1 MTSCDCGCCAGTQVE
16 TPVLAANPP
25 GLAAIGYRAGDYP
38 AFLSSM
44 RARLSSPA
52 YPALAAFTV
61 RDTDDPAVALLD
73 GWAVVAD
80 VLTFYTERLANE
92 GYLRTATLQ
101 QSLRLLGRLVGY
113 RPRPGLAADTY
124 LSFTAD
130 KDQAGRDTP
139 VTIPAGTRAQSVPAP
154 GQDAQPFESS
164 DDLVARWSWNDLQV
178 LMRQPVQ
185 VTPSGLLKLPE
196 ISLAGTDTKLKP
208 GNRLLFA
215 FGQEP
220 GSQQLYAIS
229 QVTVDQAAKV
239 TAVSQAPSG
248 APSLEA
254 LKGDYRSLLA
264 SPSLNL
270 EVMTGR
276 SRIVRRFASEF
287 LFPLRDQL
295 HEVTTVREFARRIDE
310 LLQRLDEAAVL
321 AASYPG
327 IHDWFSGML
336 RPPIAGLRAQLAQ
349 LEPLPA
355 PAAGGTPG
363 GAAGQPGGAPQQSG
377 LMQPLFEALG
387 LDQTAQEGDG
397 AGSNHDATDPAL
409 LSLAAVIG
417 SLRQPPSRPPASS
430 AALVRDPSK
439 LYAPGSD
446 TGPRLLA
453 ALDPSIGGQLYAAW
467 GQADITRPQ
476 AAQEVQGLRI
486 VASPFGATAPL
497 QPRFDSHGQITG
509 HTEWPLLVSIYPSI
523 TVTYDA
529 TGTALYSA
537 TVTLASVPQWNVN
550 LAAGHTYD
558 QDLGPG
564 HVQISVTAQG
574 DQVTFVLSGGIVNR
588 TVIVTTPASGTNA
601 IDVTVQNGGAPLT
614 LSLAAITAGT
624 SGSVTQ
630 TGTQADLHVTVERSQ
645 VIIQIQETP
654 PSAGADDAWVT
665 VDLQGPEPQRNV
677 LALDAA
683 YEGIA
688 PGMWVAIERPRKGMT
703 GPGGIP
709 GDKALALVVTRA
721 ASART
726 AALAE
731 YGITGKVT
739 VLTLEHP
746 WLDDKDTLLSD
757 IRDATV
763 YTGGEPLQ
771 LATEPVTDDVGGDQI
786 ELAQTYDGLTPGR
799 WVVVAGE
806 RTDIP
811 GTTGVQAAELS
822 MIAAVRQTV
831 DPSRPGDTLH
841 TVITL
846 AVPLSYTYKRATVHV
861 YANVVH
867 ATQGATREEAIGSGD
882 ASQAGQTFSLFQG
895 PLTWLAAV
903 NPLGAASTLQVRVDG
918 VLWQEVDSFAGHG
931 PTEQV
936 YVTSTGDD
944 GKVRVT
950 FGDGVHG
957 ARLPTG
963 QENVRAQYRSGLGS
977 PGNLPAA
984 QISQLTTR
992 PLGVS
997 GVTNPVPAVGGANP
1011 DDATQ
1016 TRSGIPLSLTALD
1029 RLVGVP
1035 DYENFARSRAGIGRA
1050 SAARLYDGTRE
1061 VVHVTVA
1068 GAGDI
1073 PVTDDSDLVVDLRAA
1088 LVAYGDPQLP
1098 VAVAVRQAVL
1108 LLIVASV
1115 RVDALHSWD
1124 LVEPQ
1129 VRAALADRLGFT
1141 ARDLGQPAYLSEVI
1155 SAVQAVPG
1163 VDYVDVTTFTG
1174 VADSETPA
1182 DLQGLAGSLSAPADV
1197 VPALPARYDVKRYQ
1211 VRGSSPETLT
1221 KIAAVNGITVA
1232 ELLALNPGLTS
1243 VEPLQPGRSV
1253 VVFRGIR
1260 PAQLVMLSAAVPE
1273 TLIITEAPS

>member
-1 MTSCDCGCCAGTQVE
+1 MTSCDCGCCAGTQIE

-25 GLAAIGYRAGDYP
+25 GLPAIGYRAGDYP

-52 YPALAAFTV
+52 YPALTAFTV
-61 RDTDDPAVALLD
+61 RDTDDLGIALLD

-113 RPRPGLAADTY
+113 RLRPGLAADTY

-154 GQDAQPFESS
+154 GQDAQSFESS
-164 DDLVARWSWNDLQV
+164 DDFVARWSWNDLQV
-178 LMRQPVQ
+178 RMRQSIQ
-185 VTPSGLLKLPE
+185 VTPAKLPKLSQ

-208 GNRLLFA
+208 GNRLLFV
-215 FGQEP
+215 FGPEPQE
-220 GSQQLYAIS
+220 QQLFTVSA
-229 QVTVDQAAKV
+229 VTVDQEAKV
-239 TAVSQAPSG
+239 TTVSQAT
-248 APSLEA
+248 AQATSLDA
-254 LKGDYRSLLA
+254 LKGRYRALLTSQA
-264 SPSLNL
+264 LGL
-270 EVMTGR
+270 ADEAER
-276 SRIVRRFASEF
+276 SRIVRRFADEW
-287 LFPLRDQL
+287 LYPVRDQL
-295 HEVTTVREFARRIDE
+295 GEVSTATEHAALLNE

-321 AASYPG
+321 AAPYRR
-327 IHDWFSGML
+327 IHDWFTGTL
-336 RPPIAGLRAQLAQ
+336 RPAIADLRAQLERLA
-349 LEPLPA
+349 A
-355 PAAGGTPG
+355 PMAGGPPAGATGQVG
-363 GAAGQPGGAPQQSG
+363 GLLQPSG

-387 LDQTAQEGDG
+387 LDQTAQEGGG
-397 AGSNHDATDPAL
+397 AGNGHHTIDPAL
-409 LSLAAVIG
+409 LSLATVIG
-417 SLRQPPSRPPASS
+417 SLRQPPSSPPASS
-430 AALVRDPSK
+430 AALVRDPKK

-453 ALDPSIGGQLYAAW
+453 ALDPSISGQLYAAW

-476 AAQEVQGLRI
+476 AAQEVQGLR
-486 VASPFGATAPL
+486 VTASPFGATAPL
-497 QPRFDSHGQITG
+497 QPQFDSNGQITG
-509 HTEWPLLVSIYPSI
+509 HTEWPLAGGQELNFTMAYDPGGVIGSCGVS
-523 TVTYDA
+523 
-529 TGTALYSA
+529 
-537 TVTLASVPQWNVN
+537 
-550 LAAGHTYD
+550 LAAPVAAAVSMDIPNGQTSLD
-558 QDLGPG
+558 SALGPG
-564 HVQISVTAQG
+564 HVDITVTTATPAG
-574 DQVTFVLSGGIVNR
+574 TTFVFSGGLVNR
-588 TVIVTTPASGTNA
+588 TVFIASVDNTSTLD
-601 IDVTVQNGGAPLT
+601 ISVQDGGPGLT
-614 LSLAAITAGT
+614 LSLPAPGMGASTTQTAAQ
-624 SGSVTQ
+624 GSVHISATRGHFEGGQ
-630 TGTQADLHVTVERSQ
+630 ILIVDIRDLGTDPR
-645 VIIQIQETP
+645 
-654 PSAGADDAWVT
+654 
-665 VDLQGPEPQRNV
+665 V
-677 LALDAA
+677 LALDAV
-683 YEGIA
+683 YDGIA
-688 PGMWVAIERPRKGMT
+688 PGMWVAIERPRKGQS
-703 GPGGIP
+703 GANGIP
-709 GDKALALVVTRA
+709 GDPTLALVVTRTTN
-721 ASART
+721 ARVVS
-726 AALAE
+726 LSE

-746 WLDDKDTLLSD
+746 WLDGGDAWLSD

-763 YTGGEPLQ
+763 YTGGEPLL
-771 LATEPVTDDVGGDQI
+771 LATEPVTGDVSGDQI
-786 ELAQTYDGLTPGR
+786 ELAQAYDGLTPGR
-799 WVVVAGE
+799 WVVAAGE

-811 GTTGVQAAELS
+811 ATTGVQASELS

-846 AVPLSYTYKRATVHV
+846 AVPLSYTYKRASVHV
-861 YANVVH
+861 YANIVH

-895 PLTWLAAV
+895 PLTWLPAV

-931 PTEQV
+931 PAEHV

-944 GKVRVT
+944 EKVRVT

-963 QENVRAQYRSGLGS
+963 QENIRAHYRFGLGS
-977 PGNLPAA
+977 AGDLRSG
-984 QISQLTTR
+984 QVSQLTTR
-992 PLGVS
+992 PLGLS
-997 GVTNPVPAVGGANP
+997 GVTNPVPAVGGADP

-1016 TRSGIPLSLTALD
+1016 TRRGIPLSLTALD

-1050 SAARLYDGTRE
+1050 SARRLYDGARE

-1073 PVTDDSDLVVDLRAA
+1073 PITDDSDLVVDLRAA
-1088 LVAYGDPQLP
+1088 LVAYGDPQFP

-1115 RVDALHSWD
+1115 GVNPLYSWD

-1141 ARDLGQPAYLSEVI
+1141 PRELGQPAYLSEVI

-1182 DLQGLAGSLSAPADV
+1182 GLQSLAGSLKAPADV
-1197 VPALPARYDVKRYQ
+1197 VPALPARFDEKRYT
-1211 VRGSSPETLT
+1211 VPGPRPETLT
-1221 KIAAVNGITVA
+1221 MVAAANGITVA
-1232 ELLALNPGLTS
+1232 QLLALNPDLTDMT
-1243 VEPLQPGRSV
+1243 PLPPGRSV

-1273 TLIITEAPS
+1273 TLILTEAPS

>member
-1 MTSCDCGCCAGTQVE
+1 MTTCDCGCCAGTQVE
-16 TPVLAANPP
+16 TPVLAASPP
-25 GLAAIGYRAGDYP
+25 GLPAIGYRAGDYP

-52 YPALAAFTV
+52 YPALTAFTV
-61 RDTDDPAVALLD
+61 RDTGDPALALLD
-73 GWAVVAD
+73 GWAVLAD

-154 GQDAQPFESS
+154 GQDAQSFESS
-164 DDLVARWSWNDLQV
+164 DNLVARWSWNDLQV
-178 LMRQPVQ
+178 RMRRPVLVTEARLPKLTQ
-185 VTPSGLLKLPE
+185 V
-196 ISLAGTDTKLKP
+196 SLAGTDTKLKP
-208 GNRLLFA
+208 GARMLFVFGEAQGRQRLITVS
-215 FGQEP
+215 G
-220 GSQQLYAIS
+220 
-229 QVTVDQAAKV
+229 VTVDQAAKITV
-239 TAVSQAPSG
+239 VSQALPT
-248 APSLEA
+248 APSLDT
-254 LKGDYRSLLA
+254 LKDAYRTLLA
-264 SPSLNL
+264 SQALRV
-270 EVMTGR
+270 EGMAER
-276 SRIVRRFASEF
+276 SRIARRFANDW
-287 LFPLRDQL
+287 LYPLRDQL
-295 HEVTTVREFARRIDE
+295 NEVTTITGLAERHDE
-310 LLQRLDEAAVL
+310 LLQRLDETAVL
-321 AASYPG
+321 AAPYRA
-327 IHDWFSGML
+327 INEWFTGTL
-336 RPPIAGLRAQLAQ
+336 RPAIAELRAQ
-349 LEPLPA
+349 LEPLLEPT
-355 PAAGGTPG
+355 AGGTPG
-363 GAAGQPGGAPQQSG
+363 GAGQPSA
-377 LMQPLFEALG
+377 LIQPFFEALG
-387 LDQTAQEGDG
+387 LDQTAQEGG
-397 AGSNHDATDPAL
+397 AAANGQHAIDPAL
-409 LSLAAVIG
+409 ISLATVIG

-430 AALVRDPSK
+430 TALVRDPSK

-453 ALDPSIGGQLYAAW
+453 ALDPRIGGQLYAAW
-467 GQADITRPQ
+467 GQADITRRQP
-476 AAQEVQGLRI
+476 AREVQGLRI

-497 QPRFDSHGQITG
+497 QPQFDTTTGQLTG

-523 TVTYDA
+523 TVTYDP
-529 TGTALYSA
+529 TGTALQSA
-537 TVTLASVPQWNVN
+537 TVTLASFPQWSVN
-550 LAAGHTYD
+550 LAAGDTHD

-564 HVQISVTAQG
+564 HVQITVTAAG
-574 DQVTFVLSGGIVNR
+574 DQVTFALSGGIVNR
-588 TVIVTTPASGTNA
+588 TVIVTTPISGTNA
-601 IDVTVQNGGAPLT
+601 IDVTVQNGGSPLT

-624 SGSVTQ
+624 SGSVSQ
-630 TGTQADLHVTVERSQ
+630 TGTQADLQVTAERFQ
-645 VIIQIQETP
+645 VIIQIPEIP
-654 PSAGADDAWVT
+654 PSASADDAWVT
-665 VDLQGPEPQRNV
+665 LDLQGPEPQRNA

-709 GDKALALVVTRA
+709 GDKALALVVTRVK
-721 ASART
+721 SARI
-726 AALAE
+726 AALSDF
-731 YGITGKVT
+731 GITAKVT

-746 WLDDKDTLLSD
+746 WLDGQDTLLSD

-763 YTGGEPLQ
+763 YTGGEVLQ
-771 LATEPVTDDVGGDQI
+771 LATEPVTGDVSGDRI
-786 ELAQTYDGLTPGR
+786 VLAQAYDGLTPGR

-811 GTTGVQAAELS
+811 ATTGVQASELS

-831 DPSRPGDTLH
+831 NPHRPGDTLH

-846 AVPLSYTYKRATVHV
+846 AVPLSYTYKRASVHV

-882 ASQAGQTFSLFQG
+882 ASQAGQTFSLFQS
-895 PLTWLAAV
+895 PLTWLPAV

-931 PTEQV
+931 PTEHV

-977 PGNLPAA
+977 GGDLQAA
-984 QISQLTTR
+984 QISQLSTR

-997 GVTNPVPAVGGANP
+997 GVTNPVPAVGGADP

-1016 TRSGIPLSLTALD
+1016 TRRGIPLSLTALD

-1050 SAARLYDGTRE
+1050 SARRLYDGARE

-1073 PVTDDSDLVVDLRAA
+1073 PITGDSDLVVDLRAA

-1115 RVDALHSWD
+1115 AVNPLYSWD

-1141 ARDLGQPAYLSEVI
+1141 ARELGQPAYLSEVI

-1182 DLQGLAGSLSAPADV
+1182 GLQSLARSLTAPPDV
-1197 VPALPARYDVKRYQ
+1197 VPALPARFDVKRYQ
-1211 VRGSSPETLT
+1211 VTGSAPETLT
-1221 KIAAVNGITVA
+1221 EIAAVNGITVA
-1232 ELLALNPGLTS
+1232 ELLALNPDLTDLS
-1243 VEPLQPGRSV
+1243 PLPPGRSV

-1273 TLIITEAPS
+1273 TLILTEAPS